1 MILVSLNLS
10 FSNINLIKT
19 NRYLRAG
26 DPELASVPAGDLVG
40 DGDNTDAFRL
50 VALPV
55 NEPVASYVIST
66 RFFLFLSLSLSLSLS
81 VCLCLCLSLPLLFSL
96 LDYFVMNV
104 CAHFRP

>member
-81 VCLCLCLSLPLLFSL
+81 VSVFVSLFLCCSHSLTIL
-96 LDYFVMNV
+96 
-104 CAHFRP
+104 